1 MCVKNYDQE
10 LTNLISE
17 LKQCGKTPK
26 LLLQSCCAPCSTTA
40 LNRLSEQ
47 FLITVYYYNPCLFP
61 VEEFEKRKNEQIRLI
76 NELNKQ
82 LKNKIEV
89 IVPNH
94 NEDSFLKIAK
104 GLELEPEGGK
114 RCYQCY
120 KQRLGDTCQM
130 AKQLGFDYFGTTLSV
145 SPYKHADWLNQIGF
159 ELESEFGVK
168 YLPADF
174 KKQNGYLFSINQ
186 SKQLNLYRQDYCGC
200 RFSLANRRVKE

>member
-1 MCVKNYDQE
+1 
-10 LTNLISE
+10 
-17 LKQCGKTPK
+17 
-26 LLLQSCCAPCSTTA
+26 
-40 LNRLSEQ
+40 
-47 FLITVYYYNPCLFP
+47 
-61 VEEFEKRKNEQIRLI
+61 
-76 NELNKQ
+76 
-82 LKNKIEV
+82 
-89 IVPNH
+89 
-94 NEDSFLKIAK
+94 
-104 GLELEPEGGK
+104 
-114 RCYQCY
+114 
-120 KQRLGDTCQM
+120 M